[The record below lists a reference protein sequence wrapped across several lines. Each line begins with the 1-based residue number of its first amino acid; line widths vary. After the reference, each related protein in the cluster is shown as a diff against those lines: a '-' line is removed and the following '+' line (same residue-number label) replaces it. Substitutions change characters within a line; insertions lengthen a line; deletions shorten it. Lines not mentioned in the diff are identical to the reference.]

1 MQKRATSGECSQR
14 PQTVSTGGLSGLS
27 REELEQAFAL
37 FTEASQQLTSSYQ
50 ELQQQVG
57 RLTHELEIA
66 NGELRRQYQEKA
78 ALSER
83 LSTVL
88 QALPAAV
95 VEVDAGGVIRSLNPA
110 AVRLLGEG
118 YAGQPW
124 EGVAARL
131 QATVA
136 PDEYEWPGPPRR
148 RLHMASNPLSQAG
161 GQIMLL
167 SDISENYQIRQELER
182 HQRLSQMGE
191 MAARLA
197 HQLRTPLAAALLYA
211 GNLGRRQL
219 GEEDRQ
225 RFAQKTVDRLKY
237 LESLIQQMLW
247 FVKGQQAGVERVPV
261 QDVLAEVAAL
271 IEPHMQR
278 GGYAFEWHHD
288 WPPAAMPAVQVE
300 RKTLIGVLVNLL
312 ENAIQ
317 ASSSGQPISLE
328 GSCQDGQLELR
339 VRDAGCGIAEEH
351 LERLFDPFFT
361 TRSDGTG
368 LGLAIVRQAVE
379 GWGGHV
385 HVSSRPGHGSCF
397 IIALPLAA

>member
-1 MQKRATSGECSQR
+1 M
-14 PQTVSTGGLSGLS
+14 STGGLAGLT

-83 LSTVL
+83 LATVL
-88 QALPAAV
+88 QALPAGV
-95 VEVDAGGVIRSLNPA
+95 VEIDGAGAIRSFNPA
-110 AVRLLGEG
+110 AGRLLSERTLQ
-118 YAGQPW
+118 QPW
-124 EGVAARL
+124 QAVAACL
-131 QATVA
+131 VPTPA
-136 PDEYEWPGPPRR
+136 PDEFEWPGPPAR
-148 RLHMASNPLSQAG
+148 RLHVAISPLQQTG
-161 GQIMLL
+161 GHIALL
-167 SDISENYQIRQELER
+167 SDISENHQIRQALER

-197 HQLRTPLAAALLYA
+197 HQLRTPLATALLYA
-211 GNLGRRQL
+211 ANLGKKQL

-247 FVKGQQAGVERVPV
+247 FVKGQQAGVERVPAG
-261 QDVLAEVAAL
+261 DVMAEVAAL
-271 IEPHMQR
+271 IEPQMQR
-278 GGYAFEWHHD
+278 AGLAFD
-288 WPPAAMPAVQVE
+288 WQADWQGRAGQPTVLVE

-312 ENAIQ
+312 ENALQ
-317 ASSSGQPISLE
+317 ACQTGQSVHFAAGLADNNSLLL
-328 GSCQDGQLELR
+328 QVADDGR
-339 VRDAGCGIAEEH
+339 GIAPEH
-351 LERLFDPFFT
+351 LERLFEPFFT

-379 GWGGHV
+379 GWGGS
-385 HVSSRPGHGSCF
+385 VSVTSTPGQGSCF
-397 IIALPLAA
+397 TIRLPLAM

>member
-1 MQKRATSGECSQR
+1 MSNGE
-14 PQTVSTGGLSGLS
+14 GLSGLS

-95 VEVDAGGVIRSLNPA
+95 VEVDAGDVIRSLNPA
-110 AVRLLGEG
+110 ATRLLGEQ
-118 YAGQPW
+118 ALEQNWSALSASMQP
-124 EGVAARL
+124 
-131 QATVA
+131 TPA
-136 PDEYEWPGPPRR
+136 PDEFDWPGTPPRR
-148 RLHMASNPLSQAG
+148 LHVASSPLLQTG
-161 GQIMLL
+161 GHIVLL
-167 SDISENYQIRQELER
+167 SDISENHHIRQELER

-197 HQLRTPLAAALLYA
+197 HQLRTPLAAALLHA
-211 GNLGRRQL
+211 ANLTRRQL
-219 GEEDRQ
+219 NDDDRQ

-247 FVKGQQAGVERVPV
+247 FVKGQQAGVERVPM

-278 GGYAFEWHHD
+278 GGFVFDWHYS
-288 WPPAAMPAVQVE
+288 WPAAQSPLVRVE

-312 ENAIQ
+312 ENAMQ
-317 ASSSGQPISLE
+317 ASQPGQAITLA
-328 GSCQDGQLELR
+328 GHCADGMLR
-339 VRDAGCGIAEEH
+339 VSVQDAGCGIAAEH
-351 LERLFDPFFT
+351 VDRLFDPFFT

-379 GWGGHV
+379 GWGGGV
-385 HVSSRPGHGSCF
+385 ELSSTPGHGSCF
-397 IIALPLAA
+397 IIALPLAD

>member
-1 MQKRATSGECSQR
+1 MSSA
-14 PQTVSTGGLSGLS
+14 VGLSGLS

-83 LSTVL
+83 LATVL

-95 VEVDAGGVIRSLNPA
+95 VEVGSDEAVRTLNPA
-110 AVRLLGEG
+110 AARLLGDAVLER
-118 YAGQPW
+118 PW
-124 EGVAARL
+124 SEVSARL
-131 QATVA
+131 VATPA
-136 PDEYEWPGPPRR
+136 PDEFEWPDSEPRR
-148 RLHMASNPLSQAG
+148 VHMAVSPLLQTG
-161 GQIMLL
+161 GHIVLL
-167 SDISENYQIRQELER
+167 SDISENHQIRQQLER

-197 HQLRTPLAAALLYA
+197 HQLRTPLATALLYA
-211 GNLGRRQL
+211 ANLAKKQL
-219 GEEDRQ
+219 SEDDRQ

-261 QDVLAEVAAL
+261 ADVMAEVAAVM
-271 IEPHMQR
+271 EPHMLR
-278 GGYAFEWHHD
+278 GGFEFSWQCD
-288 WPPAAMPAVQVE
+288 WPAYAPAAVVQVE

-312 ENAIQ
+312 ENAMQ
-317 ASSSGQPISLE
+317 ASTRGQSIHFEAAPGEHSL
-328 GSCQDGQLELR
+328 QLR
-339 VRDAGCGIAEEH
+339 VSDAGCGIAPEH
-351 LERLFDPFFT
+351 IERLFDPFFT

-379 GWGGHV
+379 GWGGQ
-385 HVSSRPGHGSCF
+385 VSVTSSPGQGSCF
-397 IIALPLAA
+397 TIALPLAA

>member
-1 MQKRATSGECSQR
+1 MSTS
-14 PQTVSTGGLSGLS
+14 GLSGLS
-27 REELEQAFAL
+27 REELEHAFAL
-37 FTEASQQLTSSYQ
+37 FTEASQQLTSSYE
-50 ELQQQVG
+50 ELQRQLG

-66 NGELRRQYQEKA
+66 NGELRQQYQEKA

-88 QALPAAV
+88 HALPAAV
-95 VEVDAGGVIRSLNPA
+95 VEVGADDAIKAVNPA
-110 AVRLLGEG
+110 AVRLLGETIQEQRW
-118 YAGQPW
+118 ADVKQQ
-124 EGVAARL
+124 L
-131 QATVA
+131 IATPA
-136 PDEYEWPGPPRR
+136 PDEFEWKGGNAR
-148 RLHMASNPLSQAG
+148 RLHMAASPLLQTG
-161 GQIMLL
+161 GHIVLL
-167 SDISENYQIRQELER
+167 SDISENHQIRHELER

-197 HQLRTPLAAALLYA
+197 HQLRTPLATALLYA
-211 GNLGRRQL
+211 ANLAKKQL
-219 GEEDRQ
+219 KDEDRQ

-261 QDVLAEVAAL
+261 QDVMVEVAAV

-278 GGYAFEWHHD
+278 SAFEFSCL
-288 WPPAAMPAVQVE
+288 PAAGVVQVE

-317 ASSSGQPISLE
+317 ASQPGQAIHFSAARV
-328 GSCQDGQLELR
+328 GQFMELR
-339 VRDAGCGIAEEH
+339 VQDEGCGIAAEH

-361 TRSDGTG
+361 TRIDGTG

-379 GWGGHV
+379 GWGGQV
-385 HVSSRPGHGSCF
+385 TVTSAPNQGSCF
-397 IIALPLAA
+397 TIALPLIL